1 MTNNKEILR
10 KRFLLQRKRLSSFDI
25 FIKSWFAQENLINSN
40 FFSKSETI
48 GVYYP
53 ILNEVQTFRIINK
66 SLSAKKKIC
75 LPKLLNNEII
85 FFSITNLIDLIVGK
99 YNIREPIIHE
109 NSECVKIDTVV
120 TPGIVF
126 DRFGYRIGYGR
137 GYYDK
142 FLSQNSNK
150 NVISIGLGY
159 DFQLIPYTI
168 LHESHDVKLN
178 ALITNR
184 EILYT

>member
-10 KRFLLQRKRLSSFDI
+10 RRFLLQRKSLTSYDV
-25 FIKSWFAQENLINSN
+25 FIKSWFAQENLLNSI

-66 SLSAKKKIC
+66 SIYAKKKIC

-99 YNIREPIIHE
+99 YNIKEPIVHD
-109 NSECVKIDTVV
+109 NNECMKIDTIV

-142 FLSQNSNK
+142 LLSQNSNK
-150 NVISIGLGY
+150 NLISIGLGY